1 MRLNSRLKNE
11 TEMLE
16 EKEKTLAKDKEKVKK
31 LNIKEIEFEG
41 CTIIVRKND
50 LTLEREDAIVNPAN
64 EFLRNEG
71 GAAKSISD
79 KAGEV

>member
-1 MRLNSRLKNE
+1 
-11 TEMLE
+11 MLE

-50 LTLEREDAIVNPAN
+50 ITLEREDAIVNPTN
-64 EFLRNEG
+64 EYLRHEG
-71 GAAKSISD
+71 GIAKCIAD
-79 KAGEV
+79 KAGEVRNTSNFV